1 MERLMLD
8 ETIMETGATVRL
20 MAEGVYTLEELQ
32 RILNRRPE
40 DLD

>member
-8 ETIMETGATVRL
+8 ETMLEPRATVRL
-20 MAEGVYTLEELQ
+20 LAEGVYTLEELQ
-32 RILNRRPE
+32 RLLNRRPE